1 MYDHHDKV
9 LVNADAES
17 RGAAMMLADKTQ
29 VRETQAREKLRGDRS
44 ADGRGKGPRPAA
56 TYRGARKNAARDQH

>member
-1 MYDHHDKV
+1 MDIAIAGQH
-9 LVNADAES
+9 ADTII
-17 RGAAMMLADKTQ
+17 MLADKTQ

>member
-1 MYDHHDKV
+1 MDIAIAGQHADTIIAEEVARQDKM
-9 LVNADAES
+9 
-17 RGAAMMLADKTQ
+17 G
-29 VRETQAREKLRGDRS
+29 ETQAREKLRGDRS